1 MERDEK
7 LLDFATKRQAEVLQ
21 SVWKYGSQSA
31 AAKAMGIKPHSVSGI
46 LSQLKKRAARLGYA
60 PGHFSNG
67 TAPGFN
73 MGKVTVQRGPTG
85 EVERVWERQ
94 HPEIEDIRAAI
105 GAMVEAMRD
114 DIPRAKPVPA
124 PAAVNEKL
132 CNVFTLTDAHIGA
145 LAWHRE
151 GGADWDLRIAEQT
164 ILAAFRHM
172 IDAAPAA
179 SMAVVA
185 FLGDVMHQDSN
196 RAVTP
201 AHGHLLDADSRPRK
215 TVSAVVRVMRAIVA
229 MALEK
234 HGRVHVVCGEGN
246 HDEYTSGTVLPEM
259 FEILYEREPRV
270 EVNDAVLPYYV
281 FQWGTCM
288 LAWHHGHKRA
298 PAQLPLYFATAHPVI
313 WGATTK
319 RYAHLGH
326 RHHVEEKEHSG
337 MKTVQ
342 HSTLAARDAHASRG
356 GWFSERQAMAI
367 TYHAEFGEV
376 CRQIVTPEMLAMND
390 NDAAGAERAA

>member
-1 MERDEK
+1 MDRDEN
-7 LLDFATKRQAEVLQ
+7 LLKFATKRQAEVLQ
-21 SVWKYGSQSA
+21 TVWKTGSQA
-31 AAKAMGIKPHSVSGI
+31 KAAKALGIKPHSISGTI
-46 LSQLKKRAARLGYA
+46 SALQKRAARLGYA
-60 PGHFSNG
+60 PGHFASG
-67 TAPGFN
+67 AAPGYTV
-73 MGKVTVQRGPTG
+73 GKVTVQRGPAG
-85 EVERVWERQ
+85 EVQRTWERQ
-94 HPEIEDIRAAI
+94 HPEADELREALA
-105 GAMVEAMRD
+105 AMVEGAKD
-114 DIPRAKPVPA
+114 EIPRADPVPA
-124 PAAVNEKL
+124 PLRVNEKL

-145 LAWHRE
+145 LAWKRE
-151 GGADWDLRIAEQT
+151 GGADWDLRIAERT
-164 ILAAFRHM
+164 ILAAFKHM

-179 SMAVVA
+179 SMGVVV

-215 TVSAVVRVMRAIVA
+215 TVSAVVRIMRAIIA
-229 MALEK
+229 MTLAR
-234 HGRVHVVCGEGN
+234 HDCVHVVCGEGN
-246 HDEYTSGTVLPEM
+246 HDEYTSGTVLPEV
-259 FEILYEREPRV
+259 FGVLYENEPRV
-270 EVNDAVLPYYV
+270 HINDAVLPYYV
-281 FQWGTCM
+281 FQWGACM

-298 PAQLPLYFATAHPVI
+298 PGQLPLYFATAHPVM

-367 TYHAEFGEV
+367 TYHADFGEV
-376 CRQIVTPEMLAMND
+376 SRQIVTPEMLAND
-390 NDAAGAERAA
+390 NDTAGSVAA